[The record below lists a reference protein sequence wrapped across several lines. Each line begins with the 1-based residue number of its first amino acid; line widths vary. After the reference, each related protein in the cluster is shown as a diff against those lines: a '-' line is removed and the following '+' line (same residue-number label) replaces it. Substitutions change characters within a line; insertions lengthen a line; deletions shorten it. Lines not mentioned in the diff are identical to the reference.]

1 MRSVRRMFGYLRKT
15 RILSLLLIL
24 TFVIIGI
31 GYAVSS
37 YIGQNGSSG
46 RLEYE
51 VIQGFTSLFRVN
63 EQQTM
68 KLAVRNTGHSSFTAK
83 ISVFQIQGLAG
94 FDTGDINSSWALYD
108 SRGNLISDFGK
119 IEFVEGGSGYI
130 AYHGSD
136 TSVPAGF
143 DGYYLITLAFENTA
157 PSGHYESWIYIYMG
171 ENGNWDYARNWDV
184 V

>member
-1 MRSVRRMFGYLRKT
+1 LRKI

-24 TFVIIGI
+24 TVVIIGI

-37 YIGQNGSSG
+37 YIGQNG
-46 RLEYE
+46 RLQYE
-51 VIQGFTSLFRVN
+51 VIQDFTSPFRVN

-68 KLAVRNTGHSSFTAK
+68 KLAVRNTGHNSLTAK
-83 ISVFQIQGLAG
+83 ISVLQIQGLAG
-94 FDTGDINSSWALYD
+94 FDTGDVVSSWALYD

-119 IEFVEGGSGYI
+119 IEFVDGGSGYI
-130 AYHGSD
+130 AYYGSD

-143 DGYYLITLAFENTA
+143 DGYYLIALAFEDTA
-157 PSGHYESWIYIYMG
+157 PSGHYESWIGIYMY
-171 ENGNWDYARNWDV
+171 ENGYWDYARNWDV